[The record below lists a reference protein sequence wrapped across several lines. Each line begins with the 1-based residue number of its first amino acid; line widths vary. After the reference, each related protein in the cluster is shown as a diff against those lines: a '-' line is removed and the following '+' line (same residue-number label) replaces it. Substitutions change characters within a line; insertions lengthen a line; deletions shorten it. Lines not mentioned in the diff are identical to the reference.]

1 MLDIHLI
8 HPKMVHFTVALLIMA
23 WVFELLRRLTRKETF
38 GEAAR
43 WNMIFGGLAAVAAL
57 VTGLLAEDRVVIPA
71 AAGEV
76 FERHETFGYI
86 TMILG
91 AVLLVLQVA
100 PGGLYRRFRT
110 LVLIVSTAAVVSLSI
125 GAYNGG
131 RLVYDFGV
139 GVTKAPGAVEKR
151 SASDNPAGI
160 GSVTPQGDQRTGT
173 PGI

>member
-1 MLDIHLI
+1 MWQIHLL
-8 HPKMVHFTVALLIMA
+8 HPKMVHFAVALLIMA
-23 WVFELLRRLTRKETF
+23 WLFELLRRLTGKEAF
-38 GEAAR
+38 GAAAR

-57 VTGLLAEDRVVIPA
+57 VTGLLAEDRVVIPT

-91 AVLLVLQVA
+91 VILLIVQVA
-100 PGGLYRRFRT
+100 PGGLHRRFRA
-110 LVLIVSTAAVVSLSI
+110 LVLIVSTAAVVSLTI

-139 GVTKAPGAVEKR
+139 GVMEQPGTIEKQPVPG
-151 SASDNPAGI
+151 DPARG
-160 GSVTPQGDQRTGT
+160 V
-173 PGI
+173 